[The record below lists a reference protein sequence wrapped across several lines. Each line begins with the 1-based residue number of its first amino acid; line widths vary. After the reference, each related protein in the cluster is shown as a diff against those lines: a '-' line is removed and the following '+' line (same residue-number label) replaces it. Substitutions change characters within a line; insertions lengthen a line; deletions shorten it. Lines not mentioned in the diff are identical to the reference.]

1 MLYSRRRSNSAQNRR
16 GPAKSN
22 SQQLFWHDDGH
33 LLLRGAAA
41 AILSHDYD
49 RMLTR
54 FQRLSE
60 VTEAA
65 VTADAGHRLAIDN
78 QRRARF
84 RLAKNFHYAPVQL
97 GAADFQHHLLGATL
111 CDDGEFK
118 GFADFAGLLVD
129 VGRDDI
135 PEIISRIQATDF
147 NGGSGQPD
155 LLDHLGEHG
164 GGANAQGVGD
174 GVLHR
179 FPFEM

>member
-16 GPAKSN
+16 ASAKSN

-33 LLLRGAAA
+33 LLLCGAAA
-41 AILSHDYD
+41 AILSHDHN
-49 RMLTR
+49 RVLTR
-54 FQRLSE
+54 LQRFSE
-60 VTEAA
+60 VPEAT

-84 RLAKNFHYAPVQL
+84 RLAKNFHHAPVQL
-97 GAADFQHHLLGATL
+97 GTADLQHHLLGATL
-111 CDDGEFK
+111 CDESEFK

-147 NGGSGQPD
+147 NRRSRQPD
-155 LLDHLGEHG
+155 LPDHLGEISG
-164 GGANAQGVGD
+164 LDAGD
-174 GVLHR
+174 YFWNVI
-179 FPFEM
+179 